1 MKEKLRMQFLAGLI
15 TESKYKQLLEY
26 SKSQREFIL
35 SKLNSSKSLETDAL
49 FNSLNQQE
57 ITYQDI
63 KKQIE
68 NKTIKNFEDL
78 KKLKT
83 ITKSDVKKQSK
94 SGVEKLLDN
103 EDFLIVEPK
112 TYKSNCYYG
121 AGTKWCTTSK
131 GEEGRYK
138 FKNHSYYKLI
148 FIIDKSKQVSDP
160 LHKVAF
166 TIDSFLS
173 PELKR
178 VFSYTF
184 FDSEDEYIKD
194 KNGYLTYLKNKGV
207 NINDIF
213 LKHVP

>member
-15 TESKYKQLLEY
+15 TESEYQQLLEY

-35 SKLNSSKSLETDAL
+35 SKLNSSKSPETDAL
-49 FNSLNQQE
+49 FNSLSQQG
-57 ITYQDI
+57 IIYQDI

-68 NKTIKNFEDL
+68 DQKIKNFKDL

-83 ITKSDVKKQSK
+83 FSKSDIKKQ
-94 SGVEKLLDN
+94 EKLDAIELLNN
-103 EDFLIVEPK
+103 ENFLIVEPK

-138 FKNHSYYKLI
+138 FKEHSLYKLI

-184 FDSEDEYIKD
+184 FDSEDKSIKN
-194 KNGYLTYLKNKGV
+194 KNEYLTYLKNKGV
-207 NINDIF
+207 NVNNIF
-213 LKHVP
+213 LKHIP